1 MAAVLDH
8 LDKVSIF
15 GPSAVALFLI
25 LGLDWVFTGV
35 HTYQEW
41 RGEEAPLWRVFG
53 AIVGLRLPNWL
64 GFLSFTVTL
73 TLVLWGV
80 GLAGIAGWLPLVG
93 HLALYTTVGALGVL
107 IGARI
112 SDTVVSHWGLYAL
125 GYRPNP
131 GLKSTP
137 LYVLEAVFILL
148 TFRHGLALY
157 PHAALCG
164 FALGAVAFILVLPI
178 LWVVRMIAMPCRR
191 ERWIPWQPLPAW
203 AMD

>member
-1 MAAVLDH
+1 MAAILDH
-8 LDKVSIF
+8 LDKVSVF
-15 GPSAVALFLI
+15 GPSVVALFLI
-25 LGLDWVFTGV
+25 LGLDWVFTGL

-41 RGEEAPLWRVFG
+41 RGEAAPLWRIFG
-53 AIVGLRLPNWL
+53 AVVGLRLPNWL
-64 GFLSFTVTL
+64 GFLLFTVTL
-73 TLVLWGV
+73 TLALWGV
-80 GLAGIAGWLPLVG
+80 GLAGVAGWLPLAG
-93 HLALYTTVGALGVL
+93 HLAPHKAVGALGVL

-112 SDTVVSHWGLYAL
+112 ADTLISHWGLYAV

-148 TFRHGLALY
+148 TFWHGLAFY

-164 FALGAVAFILVLPI
+164 FAIGAGFFILVLPA
-178 LWVVRMIAMPCRR
+178 LWALRIIAPSWRR
-191 ERWIPWQPLPAW
+191 EPWTRWQALPAW

>member
-1 MAAVLDH
+1 MAAILDH
-8 LDKVSIF
+8 FDKVSVF

-25 LGLDWVFTGV
+25 LGFDWVFTGI

-41 RGEEAPLWRVFG
+41 RGEAAPLWRVFG
-53 AIVGLRLPNWL
+53 AVVGLRLPNWL
-64 GFLSFTVTL
+64 GFLLFTVTL

-80 GLAGIAGWLPLVG
+80 GLAGIAGWLACVG
-93 HLALYTTVGALGVL
+93 HLSPQKAVGALGIL

-112 SDTVVSHWGLYAL
+112 ADTLISHWGLYAL

-148 TFRHGLALY
+148 TFWNGLAHD
-157 PHAALCG
+157 PHAALRG
-164 FALGAVAFILVLPI
+164 FAIGAGFFILVLPV
-178 LWVVRMIAMPCRR
+178 LRVVRVIAPPWRR
-191 ERWIPWQPLPAW
+191 EPWMRWQPLPAW
-203 AMD
+203 AGD